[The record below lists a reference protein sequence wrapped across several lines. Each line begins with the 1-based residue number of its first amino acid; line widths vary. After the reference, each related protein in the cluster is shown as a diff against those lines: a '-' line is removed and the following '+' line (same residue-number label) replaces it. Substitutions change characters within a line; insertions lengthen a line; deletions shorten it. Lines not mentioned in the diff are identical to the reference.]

1 MTIILLFN
9 SGVMK
14 WNYKP
19 FRTVYFTWFTHAC
32 TDPEQVGPALHRLS
46 VNLPTSKGNH
56 SDVRSLGK

>member
-46 VNLPTSKGNH
+46 VNLPTQRQS
-56 SDVRSLGK
+56 

>member
-19 FRTVYFTWFTHAC
+19 FPDCLFHMVHPC
-32 TDPEQVGPALHRLS
+32 LHDPEQVGPALHRLS
-46 VNLPTSKGNH
+46 VNLPTQRQS
-56 SDVRSLGK
+56 